1 MQHEGRGEER
11 NGEEQGTS
19 YLEPIVFFLILPE
32 GILTSQQPFNGGMG
46 EDGSDRER
54 KGERPLFRARELG
67 DLFRF

>member
-46 EDGSDRER
+46 EDRSDRESV
-54 KGERPLFRARELG
+54 LFFVPENWVISS
-67 DLFRF
+67 DSNH